1 MNHYKKI
8 ASLGSIRES
17 NDLSPSLKEKGQR
30 LYLWF
35 TRLNA
40 LSYASL
46 ADSILILYA
55 IKLGASDSYVAVI
68 TSFLYFTMPFMLLG
82 KSLIGKLG
90 TAKSY
95 SLNWALRNLSASLM
109 ILVPVIQRHYS
120 VNSGLYLLSISAFLF
135 FTFRSIGMVSGA
147 PLIGEISSPQDRGSF
162 ISKIWLSFTS
172 FSLVLMVI
180 IATILNRYKSVQ
192 TFQGIILFG
201 VITGLSSSY
210 LIYHVPESPRTRFS
224 GQEKL
229 SSAYRFITRNLT
241 ARRLLIMWTAITMS
255 IMLVIPIGVVAL
267 KRGYQLSD
275 HVVLIFI
282 IVQLVGSIYASYN
295 NKLFLDHVGSRPL
308 IILYSIGLLLVQLM
322 WVFSPAH
329 PVWIYLGALF
339 FILGMTN
346 SGAQTSLSHYFLS
359 TVPATRRVGASMF
372 INITSGLA
380 AGLAGSVLAGGVL
393 KLLHSFIFREII
405 VYKTYFGMVA
415 IIQLVVIGLSF
426 RLIPQKERRITDIM
440 GMFFSFRDWR
450 AIYTLQKLSKP
461 TQEME
466 DISILNRLQGIGSNL
481 TEDTLVQYLES
492 PRFAI
497 RGRALQA
504 LNQIDFSPEVAK
516 RIIRELENGEY
527 TTAYLAAEILGEH
540 GIREAIPELR
550 KALLSKDIFLRG
562 KAMLALTQLEDTE
575 SYRKILRIF
584 EHSKN
589 PRILIYGARAITYMK
604 LPEYL
609 NVLLKKIRNTAMPE
623 PILNEL
629 LYSACEIS
637 HLGDEFY
644 YFYNLHQRS
653 SEAGP
658 LALLDFIQ
666 SELKDFPNYSLE
678 LSTIVEQLKNNE
690 TDITNF
696 QEFSEKCKQLHDPV
710 LGAVRDF
717 LNHYPDNKINEKI
730 VLSIVLIFTR
740 ALKKALSKS
749 RQLTEKRIPALGA

>member
-1 MNHYKKI
+1 MNNYQKI
-8 ASLGSIRES
+8 ASPGSIRES
-17 NDLSPSLKEKGQR
+17 DDLSPSLKEKGQR

-109 ILVPVIQRHYS
+109 ILVPFIQRHYS
-120 VNSGLYLLSISAFLF
+120 INSGLYILLISAFLF
-135 FTFRSIGMVSGA
+135 FTFRSIGMVSGT

-162 ISKIWLSFTS
+162 ISKIWLAFTS
-172 FSLVLMVI
+172 FSLILMVI
-180 IATILNRYKSVQ
+180 IAIILNRYKSVQ

-229 SSAYRFITRNLT
+229 SSAYQFITRNLT
-241 ARRLLIMWTAITMS
+241 ARRLLIMWTAITVSM
-255 IMLVIPIGVVAL
+255 MLVIPIGVVTL
-267 KRGYQLSD
+267 KQGYQLSD

-308 IILYSIGLLLVQLM
+308 IILYGFGLLLVQLM
-322 WVFSPAH
+322 WVFAPAH

-393 KLLHSFIFREII
+393 KLLHSFIFQEII
-405 VYKTYFGMVA
+405 VYKTYFAMIA
-415 IIQLVVIGLSF
+415 IIQLIVIGLSF
-426 RLIPQKERRITDIM
+426 RLIPQKERRITDVM

-461 TQEME
+461 TQETE

-481 TEDTLVQYLES
+481 TEETLVHYLES
-492 PRFAI
+492 PRFII
-497 RGRALQA
+497 RGKALQA
-504 LNQIDFSPEVAK
+504 LSQIDFSSKTAI
-516 RIIRELENGEY
+516 RIIQELQNGEY

-540 GIREAIPELR
+540 RIREAIPALR
-550 KALLSKDIFLRG
+550 QALSSKDIFLQG
-562 KAMLALTQLEDTE
+562 KALLALVQLKDEY
-575 SYRKILRIF
+575 SYEKIVRVF
-584 EHSKN
+584 GHSKN
-589 PRILIYGARAITYMK
+589 PRILIYGARAIAYMK
-604 LPEYL
+604 RTEYADI
-609 NVLLKKIRNTAMPE
+609 LLKKIKNTKLLD
-623 PILNEL
+623 PILDEL
-629 LYSACEIS
+629 LYSICEIS
-637 HLGDEFY
+637 DLGDQFY
-644 YFYNLHQRS
+644 YFYNLQQRS
-653 SEAGP
+653 YEAGS

-666 SELKDFPNYSLE
+666 SELKDFPDYTIE
-678 LSTIVEQLKNNE
+678 LSSIAEQLLTKKFDNP
-690 TDITNF
+690 
-696 QEFSEKCKQLHDPV
+696 QMQKLCEKCDAIRNPV
-710 LGAVRDF
+710 ITAVRNF
-717 LNHYPDNKINEKI
+717 IRGYPPEKINEKI
-730 VLSIVLIFTR
+730 VLSLVLILTKT
-740 ALKKALSKS
+740 LQEVLS
-749 RQLTEKRIPALGA
+749 